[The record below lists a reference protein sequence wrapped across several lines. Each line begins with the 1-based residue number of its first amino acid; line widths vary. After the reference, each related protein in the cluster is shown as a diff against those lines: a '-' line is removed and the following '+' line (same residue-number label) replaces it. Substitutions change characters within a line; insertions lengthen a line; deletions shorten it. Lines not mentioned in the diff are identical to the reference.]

1 MTEGE
6 RKLVRKAVADLEQ
19 GMHFNAP
26 KSFLRIMS
34 WQAKETLIELLERQH
49 DDNLDI
55 AGFEPNNTRGR

>member
-6 RKLVRKAVADLEQ
+6 LKLVRKAITDLET

-34 WQAKETLIELLERQH
+34 WQAKETLTELLERQH

-55 AGFEPNNTRGR
+55 AGFEPNNT

>member
-6 RKLVRKAVADLEQ
+6 LKLVRKAIADLQ
-19 GMHFNAP
+19 TGLHFNAP

-34 WQAKETLIELLERQH
+34 WQAKEALTELIERNH

-55 AGFEPNNTRGR
+55 AGFEPNP

>member
-1 MTEGE
+1 MTQDEL
-6 RKLVRKAVADLEQ
+6 KLVKKAINDLET

-34 WQAKETLIELLERQH
+34 WQAKETLNELLERQH

-55 AGFEPNNTRGR
+55 AGLDPHA